1 MLKIA
6 EHILWDSESL
16 TGYIGIPRSAKE
28 PKSWANLWVSYLDKR
43 KAGSFLI
50 REPQVLDS
58 NIYKWEIQI
67 SKSSYCPHLLEV
79 LATLKINSYPTQYDE
94 LFYREFPEFKTNLL
108 PPEMVIKKQPQ
119 VKYQIKV
126 NMRRVWEG
134 SDDYDAEVEKWKH
147 DRKST
152 FISVTKVDEKGL
164 YHPILMLK
172 KKGDQ
177 WL

>member
-1 MLKIA
+1 MLKVS

-16 TGYIGIPRSAKE
+16 TGYIGIPRKLCE
-28 PKSWANLWVSYLDKR
+28 PKAWAKRWVSYLEKR

-50 REPQVLDS
+50 QEPQILDP
-58 NIYKWEIQI
+58 NIYKWEIQL
-67 SKSSYCPHLLEV
+67 SDSPYCPQLLEV
-79 LATLKINSYPTQYDE
+79 LGTLKINSYPTQYDG
-94 LFYREFPEFKTNLL
+94 LFYREFPEFRTNIL
-108 PPEMVIKKQPQ
+108 PPEMTEKKKPQ

-134 SDDYDAEVEKWKH
+134 LDDYDAELEKWKC

-152 FISVTKVDEKGL
+152 FISVTKVDEKGS